1 MICVKTRLWCADNTD
16 IRRGRCLKV
25 YGGSKKRFAYNGEV
39 IRFVVKRR
47 IRRKTIIKEKVYL
60 GLLVSTKRKSRRQ
73 NGIFVQY
80 DKNRFLTLDFKQKFL
95 GTRVYGHIC
104 REIKDTKKKQTN
116 FRKILSYT
124 CRPT

>member
-1 MICVKTRLWCADNTD
+1 MICIKTKLWCADNTD
-16 IRRGRCLKV
+16 IRKGKCLKV
-25 YGGSKKRFAYNGEV
+25 YGGAQRRFAYNGEI

-47 IRRKTIIKEKVYL
+47 VKRKNIIKEKIYL
-60 GLLVSTKRKSRRQ
+60 GLVTNTRRKSRRS
-73 NGIFVQY
+73 GGMFVKY

-104 REIKDTKKKQTN
+104 REVKNTKKKQMN
-116 FRKILSYT
+116 FRRILSYA